1 MLISIVVPKV
11 RVKAALLER
20 WALGQAGSEGI
31 RPWSPVGRPPPS
43 DTPLL
48 LCWMG
53 HVAGAPSL
61 RPSLAV
67 CSMAE
72 WQS

>member
-20 WALGQAGSEGI
+20 WALGQAGNHTEGI
-31 RPWSPVGRPPPS
+31 RSWSPVARPPPS

-48 LCWMG
+48 CWMG
-53 HVAGAPSL
+53 HVAGPPSL
-61 RPSLAV
+61 RPLLAV
-67 CSMAE
+67 
-72 WQS
+72 